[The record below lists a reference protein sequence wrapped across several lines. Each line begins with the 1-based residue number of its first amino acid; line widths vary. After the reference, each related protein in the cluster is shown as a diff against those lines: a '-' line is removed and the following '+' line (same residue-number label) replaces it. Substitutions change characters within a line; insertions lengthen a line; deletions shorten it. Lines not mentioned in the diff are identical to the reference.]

1 MAYTTKTEEYL
12 GRGGATDDE
21 VDVFLF
27 LQHI

>member
-12 GRGGATDDE
+12 RRGGGTNGE
-21 VDVFLF
+21 IDVFLF